1 MRTVNFIAHNDIEL
15 LYCGTEYFP
24 ALIAAIDGARAEVY
38 FETYIFADDATGTLV
53 LDALKRAAAR
63 GVSLTVAE

>member
-1 MRTVNFIAHNDIEL
+1 MRTVNFIAHNDIQL
-15 LYCGTEYFP
+15 LYCGTDYFP

-53 LDALKRAAAR
+53 LDALKRAARAAYW
-63 GVSLTVAE
+63 SA